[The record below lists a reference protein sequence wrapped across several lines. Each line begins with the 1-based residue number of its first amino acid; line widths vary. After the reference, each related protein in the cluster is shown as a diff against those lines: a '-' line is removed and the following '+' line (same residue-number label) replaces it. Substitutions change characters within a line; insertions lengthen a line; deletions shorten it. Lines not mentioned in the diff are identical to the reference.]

1 MAYDK
6 RYTADEIGAIQ
17 RQARR
22 QVLYFV
28 LIVYAL
34 FRYWDDLLMML
45 P

>member
-6 RYTADEIGAIQ
+6 RYTADEISAIQ

-34 FRYWDDLLMML
+34 IQYWDDLLMML